1 MGIKKLTLKKTG
13 AMLVII
19 ATIITITTNLK
30 FVWNSLK
37 FLGSLIVKLISPLTN
52 PIGRDVLLFIL
63 ILGLLIWLIL
73 ISIRIKKFKIDD
85 EEKLIKPTKFYGGE
99 TKEDESEEWGTEH
112 IYVLELI
119 ANSVEGVDDKSLFS
133 QLERK
138 FPQAS
143 KLDFGVILDD
153 LSEDSLIIVSGYL
166 PDAKV
171 YVATREGRKLAK
183 KIADVK

>member
-19 ATIITITTNLK
+19 ATIITIATNLK
-30 FVWNSLK
+30 FVWNGLK

-52 PIGRDVLLFIL
+52 PIVRDVLLFLL

-73 ISIRIKKFKIDD
+73 ISIKIKKFKIDNK
-85 EEKLIKPTKFYGGE
+85 EILIKPTKFYGGE
-99 TKEDESEEWGTEH
+99 AKEEESEEWGAEH

-119 ANSVEGVDDKSLFS
+119 ANSVEEVGDKSLFS
-133 QLERK
+133 KLKTE
-138 FPQAS
+138 FPQVS
-143 KLDFGVILDD
+143 KLDFSVVLDD
-153 LSEDSLIIVSGYL
+153 LSEDSLIINSGFGVGEKL
-166 PDAKV
+166 

-183 KIADVK
+183 KISDVK